1 MADPEIIIIGGG
13 HNGLTCGAYLA
24 KAGLQ
29 VTVVE
34 GEDTIGGGTKTDE
47 LTAPGFRHN
56 CCGNFFIGMDASPVP
71 RDLDLKKHGF
81 EFLIPEVQQAF
92 VYDDR
97 KALIVEQDLEATIA
111 SVAKFSATDAATW
124 KKLHERLWR
133 ARPLFVS
140 LAYNLLSEGGAI
152 AAAAISQGILTQ
164 ALSDELQTV
173 RPMSPFA
180 VIDKYFEDERIR
192 VVFKKLVHVIQAT
205 DSPNFGSLFFG
216 LFLNL
221 TRMCLPGGGSQTLA
235 DALRNVIL
243 AERGEVRTG
252 RRVRKIIV
260 DGKQAKGVEF
270 ENGET
275 LEATEAVAAAI
286 DFPQMTS
293 LAGVEHFPGEVVKKA
308 ESWDWTSALSLATL
322 HLALSEPPS
331 YLASEFDPKVAKAFN
346 ITFGVNN
353 ADELHRSMSEIAAG
367 GFPSIPA
374 GNGSCNSLFDPSYAP
389 AGKHSAFWWPFAPYV
404 VDGDEGNW
412 ERRREEYTKR
422 LLSRWR
428 DFAPNLTEKTIV
440 AAYLRTPLD
449 IARENASMRFGSCRM
464 GGYTAEQFG
473 ITRPHRDMADY
484 RVPWIDGLYHCA
496 STSPNGGGV
505 NCAAGY
511 NAARVIAEDV
521 GADVWWPRMT
531 LAYAHE
537 LAGVSEVRQREPVA

>member
-1 MADPEIIIIGGG
+1 MADCEVIIIGGG

-34 GEDTIGGGTKTDE
+34 AEDSFGGGTKTEE
-47 LTAPGFRHN
+47 LTVPGFRHN

-71 RDLDLKKHGF
+71 RDLNLKKYGF
-81 EFLIPEVQQAF
+81 EFLVPEVQQAF

-111 SVAKFSATDAATW
+111 SVARFSAADAATW

-140 LAYNLLSEGGAI
+140 LAYNLLSEGGAV
-152 AAAAISQGILTQ
+152 AAAAVSQGILTQ
-164 ALSDELQTV
+164 DLSDELQAV

-221 TRMCLPGGGSQTLA
+221 TRMCLPVGGSQTLA
-235 DALRNVIL
+235 DALRNVIV
-243 AERGEVRTG
+243 AEGGAVYTG
-252 RRVRKIIV
+252 RRVRRIIV

-275 LEATEAVAAAI
+275 LEASEAVAAAI

-308 ESWDWTSALSLATL
+308 DCWDWTSALSLATL

-331 YLASEFDPKVAKAFN
+331 YLAAEFDPKVAKAFN

-353 ADELHRSMSEIAAG
+353 ADELRRSMSEIAAG

-374 GNGSCNSLFDPSYAP
+374 GNGSCNSLFDSSYAP
-389 AGKHSAFWWPFAPYV
+389 AGKHSAFWWPFAPFV
-404 VDGDEGNW
+404 VDGDEKNW

-422 LLSRWR
+422 LLARWQ
-428 DFAPNLTEKTIV
+428 DFAPNISEKTIIG
-440 AAYLRTPLD
+440 AYLRTPLD
-449 IARENASMRFGSCRM
+449 IARQNASMRFGSCRM

-473 ITRPHRDMADY
+473 ITRPHPDMADY
-484 RVPWIDGLYHCA
+484 RVPWINGLYHCA

-521 GADVWWPRMT
+521 GAEVWWPRMT
-531 LAYAHE
+531 LAYATE
-537 LAGVSEVRQREPVA
+537 LAGL